1 MKLLQEFVDWVNTV
15 NEVKYLAEGKGHMDH
30 PEDMVILGG
39 LKDYMPLQAVLQTM
53 DRAAKNPGA
62 ITIKF
67 DGYPALVFGSGPD
80 GKFQIMDKHMFNRSG
95 GRPGIYSPRDFAKHE
110 ASRPDGG
117 RSELVNIV
125 QQIWPSL
132 QRSYVGPGWYM
143 GDLMFHEPLK
153 DNRGVYEFR
162 PNPNGILYKVGVDTE
177 LGKYLAGKTAGI
189 AVHRWLDPGAV
200 STEDNVT
207 WLSDL
212 GNLKPSGNVAI
223 LPVSMPVKPDIKL
236 NKSLRTAAESASSSQ
251 ADIDGFISGA
261 PQTATTFANHFTV
274 YLNNR
279 IVGGNL
285 KGLYAGFFPWM
296 QQRLD
301 SQLAG
306 KKISPKMHAALLEYI
321 KTNKQA
327 IKQLFQN
334 WINVYNYKMD
344 IVRQIEQAAKESPIK
359 GYLQSGQ
366 ESQEGFVF
374 GGLKFIDRQGFSAQ
388 NLAARDAVSEAVRNT
403 QQKTLVIYP
412 GGFHPFHL
420 GHASVFDHLA
430 HKFPDGEVYV
440 AATDTTTERPFKF
453 NDKSFLA
460 NQSGVPRDRF
470 VQVKSPYKAEEIT
483 GNFDPDNTVLIFA
496 ISEKDSDRFDFSP
509 KKAGGAKYFQPY
521 KEGRKKPLSKH
532 AYIYVVP
539 KIDFSVAGKTVD
551 SASKIRQMYSSGD
564 DSVRDNIVSDL
575 YPLAKAPKKIR
586 TILDKVLGGI
596 NEADNPNYFG
606 FGGGSQSAIPGT
618 PPDLT
623 PQPSK
628 EDILQHKKEM
638 AELRRFMGHK

>member
-1 MKLLQEFVDWVNTV
+1 
-15 NEVKYLAEGKGHMDH
+15 
-30 PEDMVILGG
+30 
-39 LKDYMPLQAVLQTM
+39 
-53 DRAAKNPGA
+53 
-62 ITIKF
+62 
-67 DGYPALVFGSGPD
+67 
-80 GKFQIMDKHMFNRSG
+80 
-95 GRPGIYSPRDFAKHE
+95 
-110 ASRPDGG
+110 
-117 RSELVNIV
+117 
-125 QQIWPSL
+125 
-132 QRSYVGPGWYM
+132 
-143 GDLMFHEPLK
+143 
-153 DNRGVYEFR
+153 
-162 PNPNGILYKVGVDTE
+162 
-177 LGKYLAGKTAGI
+177 
-189 AVHRWLDPGAV
+189 
-200 STEDNVT
+200 
-207 WLSDL
+207 
-212 GNLKPSGNVAI
+212 
-223 LPVSMPVKPDIKL
+223 
-236 NKSLRTAAESASSSQ
+236 
-251 ADIDGFISGA
+251 
-261 PQTATTFANHFTV
+261 
-274 YLNNR
+274 
-279 IVGGNL
+279 
-285 KGLYAGFFPWM
+285 
-296 QQRLD
+296 
-301 SQLAG
+301 
-306 KKISPKMHAALLEYI
+306 MHAALLEYI
-321 KTNKQA
+321 KTNKQV

-430 HKFPDGEVYV
+430 HKFPDGDVYV

-551 SASKIRQMYSSGD
+551 SASKIRQMYSAGD
-564 DSVRDNIVSDL
+564 DSVRDNIISDL

-586 TILDKVLGGI
+586 AILDKVLGGI

-628 EDILQHKKEM
+628 EEILQHKKEM